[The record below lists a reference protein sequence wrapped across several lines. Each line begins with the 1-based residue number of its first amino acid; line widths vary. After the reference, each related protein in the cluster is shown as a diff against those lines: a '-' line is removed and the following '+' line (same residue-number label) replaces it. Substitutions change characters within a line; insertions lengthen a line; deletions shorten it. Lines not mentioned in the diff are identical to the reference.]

1 MKKRL
6 PTFSFFRGS
15 RPFKALSDFKNL
27 RAKPTRWQLKVLLSL
42 FAFSIVTSM
51 LLYTQLLVD
60 ELIVREQ
67 QTVKFYA
74 DIYRSYITQPANN
87 DNLLFFMEQFNS
99 TISFPIVLTD
109 EHDEPNYPYRDFS
122 FNIQIDTTQSEAEQ
136 KKYLKGLVREMGAT
150 YPPIIIRES
159 EKGDVLFKIYYTNS
173 ALITRLKLLPYF
185 EIIIVGAFILVGYIA
200 FSYIR
205 RSEQSNIWVG
215 MAKEAAH
222 QLGTPLSSLLAWIEI
237 LKLSADEPEAVHATI
252 GEMEQDID
260 RLNVIANRFSKIG
273 SQPKKKVLNLAE
285 IIEDACQYLEKRL
298 PNVGKRIVLKR
309 VLDENI
315 TANVSVELF
324 KWVIENL
331 LKNAA
336 ESIETRE
343 GSVTIS
349 LRRNPGGKIFIDVTD
364 TGKGMT
370 PQVRRQ
376 VFLPGYTTKMRGWG
390 LGLSLSRRIIEE
402 YHKGRIYVRE
412 TAPGKGT
419 TFAIELQEDVLNK
432 L

>member
-1 MKKRL
+1 VKKRRVVRF
-6 PTFSFFRGS
+6 PGFS
-15 RPFKALSDFKNL
+15 ALRRLRDFKNL

-42 FAFSIVTSM
+42 LAFGIVAAM

-60 ELIVREQ
+60 ELILREQ
-67 QTVKFYA
+67 QTVEFYA
-74 DIYRSYITQPANN
+74 DVYRTYVTQPVS
-87 DNLLFFMEQFNS
+87 DENLLFFMEEFNS
-99 TISFPIVLTD
+99 TISFPVILTD
-109 EHDEPNYPYRDFS
+109 KNDVPNYPYSDFS
-122 FNIQIDTTQSEAEQ
+122 FNVHLDTTQSEQEQ
-136 KKYLKGLVREMGAT
+136 ERYMQQLVREMGAT
-150 YPPIIIRES
+150 YPPISIRES
-159 EKGDVLFKIYYTNS
+159 EDGDVLFKIYYTNS

-222 QLGTPLSSLLAWIEI
+222 QLGTPLSSLLAWTEI
-237 LKLSADEPEAVHATI
+237 LKMSAEEPESVHATI
-252 GEMEQDID
+252 AEMEQDIN

-273 SQPKKKVLNLAE
+273 SAPKKQVVNLAE
-285 IIEDACQYLEKRL
+285 IIEDVCQYLEKRL
-298 PNVGKRIVLKR
+298 PNVGKKILLKR
-309 VLDENI
+309 TLDAEI
-315 TANVSVELF
+315 SANVSVELF

-336 ESIETRE
+336 ESIETKE
-343 GSVTIS
+343 GSVTIT
-349 LRRNPGGKIFIDVTD
+349 LRKQPNGKISINVTD

-402 YHKGRIYVRE
+402 YHKGRIYVRDS
-412 TAPGKGT
+412 APGKGT
-419 TFAIELQEDVLNK
+419 TFAIELQENVLK
-432 L
+432 EL

>member
-1 MKKRL
+1 MKKRRTVHL
-6 PTFSFFRGS
+6 PTLS
-15 RPFKALSDFKNL
+15 ALRSLRDFKNL

-42 FAFSIVTSM
+42 LAFGIVSAM
-51 LLYTQLLVD
+51 LLYTQILVD
-60 ELIVREQ
+60 ELIEREKQ
-67 QTVKFYA
+67 SVEFYA
-74 DIYRSYITQPANN
+74 DVYRSYVTQPAS
-87 DNLLFFMEQFNS
+87 DENLLFFMEKFNS
-99 TISFPIVLTD
+99 TISFPIILTD
-109 EHDEPNYPYRDFS
+109 KNDVPNFPYRDFS
-122 FNIQIDTTQSEAEQ
+122 FNVHIDSTLSEEAQSRYMQ
-136 KKYLKGLVREMGAT
+136 NLVNEMGAT

-173 ALITRLKLLPYF
+173 ALITRLQLLPYF

-222 QLGTPLSSLLAWIEI
+222 QLGTPLSSLLAWTEI
-237 LKLSADEPEAVHATI
+237 LKMSAEEPDAVHATI
-252 GEMEQDID
+252 AEMEQDID

-273 SQPKKKVLNLAE
+273 SQPKKQIVNLTLLV
-285 IIEDACQYLEKRL
+285 EDVCQYLEKRL
-298 PNVGKRIVLKR
+298 PNVGKKILLKR
-309 VLDENI
+309 QLDEEI
-315 TANVSVELF
+315 SANVSVELF

-336 ESIETRE
+336 ESIETKE
-343 GSVTIS
+343 GSVTIA
-349 LRRNPGGKIFIDVTD
+349 LRKQSNGKIVITVTD

-376 VFLPGYTTKMRGWG
+376 VFLPGFTTKMRGWG

-402 YHKGRIYVRE
+402 YHKGRIYVRDS
-412 TAPGKGT
+412 APGKGT
-419 TFAIELQEDVLNK
+419 TFAIELEQVRLEAV
-432 L
+432 